1 MVFSETFRAAA
12 ASLTVIFIG
21 KPDSKSIRLQMDRQK
36 VHPLIDVPE
45 TLGVLYLEELSKD
58 VNEILIFDTE
68 FFD

>member
-1 MVFSETFRAAA
+1 MQIAKILNIKSYRIIICVYRRKS
-12 ASLTVIFIG
+12 ASYFN
-21 KPDSKSIRLQMDRQK
+21 
-36 VHPLIDVPE
+36 VPE